1 MKKLILLLFIPLVF
15 ACGDDEEISGINGD
29 EINSQV
35 SEIEISDIYF
45 TSVNLF
51 ATYENEYNGDDM
63 TTEKGFE
70 ISYNENFSL
79 GLSVI
84 NSFSS
89 ELTIEVELTNLDAT
103 TQYYV
108 RAFVT
113 NEYGTNYGPVTSFST
128 LDASSEF
135 TTIIISEIGFDTA
148 TFSSTY
154 QNLYEFEDLTIDRGF
169 VIGEHPDFYGQQ
181 ILNANEDGFN
191 INYTASNL
199 EADTTYFVRAF
210 VTNQYGT
217 TFSDSISF
225 KTDTQPEA
233 WSCIE
238 LRIGGYYA
246 DDGSNIIILPNEIDN
261 RFDWGQEEQGEI
273 VIYGFVTQNDCELD
287 FTDTWGN
294 WILSLTDEGDIL
306 SEDGSTIY
314 YYVN

>member
-1 MKKLILLLFIPLVF
+1 MRHITLLLFIPLVF
-15 ACGDDEEISGINGD
+15 ACSDEEILGDNTD
-29 EINSQV
+29 EINSEV
-35 SEIEISDIYF
+35 SETEISDIDF
-45 TSVNLF
+45 TSANLS
-51 ATYENEYNGDDM
+51 ATYENQYNEDDI
-63 TTEKGFE
+63 TTHKGFE

-89 ELTIEVELTNLDAT
+89 ELTIELELTNLNAT

-113 NEYGTNYGPVTSFST
+113 NEYETNYGPVTSFST

-148 TFSSTY
+148 TFSTSY
-154 QNLYEFEDLTIDRGF
+154 QNLYESEDLTIDRGF

-191 INYTASNL
+191 INYTALNL
-199 EADTTYFVRAF
+199 EPVTTYFVRAY

-225 KTDTQPEA
+225 ETESQ
-233 WSCIE
+233 
-238 LRIGGYYA
+238 
-246 DDGSNIIILPNEIDN
+246 
-261 RFDWGQEEQGEI
+261 
-273 VIYGFVTQNDCELD
+273 
-287 FTDTWGN
+287 
-294 WILSLTDEGDIL
+294 
-306 SEDGSTIY
+306 
-314 YYVN
+314 

>member
-15 ACGDDEEISGINGD
+15 TCGDDEEISGINGD

-89 ELTIEVELTNLDAT
+89 ELTIELELTNLNAT

-113 NEYGTNYGPVTSFST
+113 NEYETNYGPVTSFST

-148 TFSSTY
+148 TFSTSY
-154 QNLYEFEDLTIDRGF
+154 QNLYESEDLTTDRGF

-191 INYTASNL
+191 INYTALNL
-199 EADTTYFVRAF
+199 EPVTTYFVRAF

-217 TFSDSISF
+217 TFSDPISF
-225 KTDTQPEA
+225 ETESQ
-233 WSCIE
+233 
-238 LRIGGYYA
+238 
-246 DDGSNIIILPNEIDN
+246 
-261 RFDWGQEEQGEI
+261 
-273 VIYGFVTQNDCELD
+273 
-287 FTDTWGN
+287 
-294 WILSLTDEGDIL
+294 
-306 SEDGSTIY
+306 
-314 YYVN
+314 

>member
-1 MKKLILLLFIPLVF
+1 MKKLILLIFIPIVF

-35 SEIEISDIYF
+35 SEIEISDIDF
-45 TSVNLF
+45 TSVNLS

-70 ISYNENFSL
+70 ISFNENFSL
-79 GLSVI
+79 GLSAI

-128 LDASSEF
+128 LDAGSEF

-154 QNLYEFEDLTIDRGF
+154 QNLYESEDLTIDRGF
-169 VIGEHPDFYGQQ
+169 VIAEHPDFYGQQ

-191 INYTASNL
+191 INYTALNL
-199 EADTTYFVRAF
+199 VPDTNYFVRAF
-210 VTNQYGT
+210 VTNEYGT
-217 TFSDSISF
+217 TFSDSIS
-225 KTDTQPEA
+225 
-233 WSCIE
+233 
-238 LRIGGYYA
+238 LLL
-246 DDGSNIIILPNEIDN
+246 IIIFGI
-261 RFDWGQEEQGEI
+261 FI
-273 VIYGFVTQNDCELD
+273 F
-287 FTDTWGN
+287 
-294 WILSLTDEGDIL
+294 LTNVDLLNMEH
-306 SEDGSTIY
+306 SFSF
-314 YYVN
+314 

>member
-15 ACGDDEEISGINGD
+15 TCSSDEEILGDNTD
-29 EINSQV
+29 EINSEV
-35 SEIEISDIYF
+35 SETEISDIDF
-45 TSVNLF
+45 TSVNLS

-89 ELTIEVELTNLDAT
+89 ELTIEIELTNLNAT

-113 NEYGTNYGPVTSFST
+113 NEYGTYYGPVTSFST

-135 TTIIISEIGFDTA
+135 TTIIISKIGFDSA

-154 QNLYEFEDLTIDRGF
+154 QNLYESEDLTIDRGF
-169 VIGEHPDFYGQQ
+169 IIGEHPDFYGQQ

-191 INYTASNL
+191 INYTALNL
-199 EADTTYFVRAF
+199 EPVTTYFVRAF

-217 TFSDSISF
+217 TFSESTSFETDS
-225 KTDTQPEA
+225 Q
-233 WSCIE
+233 
-238 LRIGGYYA
+238 
-246 DDGSNIIILPNEIDN
+246 
-261 RFDWGQEEQGEI
+261 
-273 VIYGFVTQNDCELD
+273 
-287 FTDTWGN
+287 
-294 WILSLTDEGDIL
+294 
-306 SEDGSTIY
+306 
-314 YYVN
+314 